1 MLDVPV
7 WFSISGLS
15 FPSLHLQSCLEWCP
29 TWCRA
34 TVLVSIYY
42 CGFCGSSV
50 NPAISVAVCRPCQ
63 GFVLGPTFSS
73 LISSWIKA
81 VTPASP
87 WPSSC
92 WSLCVLPAAGLLAA
106 NHQCHTSAADVIL
119 LWPLNWIFRTILKV
133 FSCGGL
139 PSDPFVLWRRLEH
152 LSRLRN
158 IKHELVKSNE
168 GRVSHLLDF
177 LLCHKSQTT
186 FPSAKHHHPSLLT
199 HFSSLPLYPPAL
211 VSKSLG
217 CRW

>member
-81 VTPASP
+81 VTPLGLQSLAILVLKPVCSP
-87 WPSSC
+87 CCWTVSSQ
-92 WSLCVLPAAGLLAA
+92 SSVP
-106 NHQCHTSAADVIL
+106 HQCCRCNLVVTFK
-119 LWPLNWIFRTILKV
+119 LNFQNNTQGIQ
-133 FSCGGL
+133 
-139 PSDPFVLWRRLEH
+139 LWRASIWPVCPLET
-152 LSRLRN
+152 SWTPFKTQ
-158 IKHELVKSNE
+158 KHKT
-168 GRVSHLLDF
+168 RT
-177 LLCHKSQTT
+177 C
-186 FPSAKHHHPSLLT
+186 
-199 HFSSLPLYPPAL
+199 
-211 VSKSLG
+211 
-217 CRW
+217 